1 LATSEL
7 LIREATPSD
16 RGAIEEVTLA
26 SYAQFGELMLPDHWA
41 YYQQSIL
48 ATLSSVGSTGLASS
62 SAGG

>member
-26 SYAQFGELMLPDHWA
+26 SYAQFGEPMLPDHWA

-48 ATLSSVGSTGLASS
+48 AALSSVGSTGLASS